1 MDVNLS
7 DYQKKVLG
15 TAMTIL
21 AGAVVMFATIVAL
34 VYLSRF
40 FQAFWH
46 VFLPLAVAGVLATM
60 LDPWYAFLRRRLPAV
75 AALLL
80 VYLSILAPIVLII
93 LVFGSLI
100 MTQLM
105 ALLEQISAL
114 WEAMY
119 NWVWEHH
126 SGLLEYFQTDGIGR
140 SIEENLGWEPVIAFA
155 QHLMNYL
162 TRAGASITSSM
173 VALLGWAI
181 LPVYLAYFLVMPKLR
196 PGSLEPDH
204 LPFLKTGTAADV
216 IYLIQEFFSLVIIF
230 FRSQVI
236 IALIQ
241 GGMFAIGFSLIGLKY
256 GIVLGLMLGL
266 LNIIPYLG
274 SIIGLAVC
282 LPIAWFQDGGGGS
295 LLALVLVIFILVQ
308 LMESYLLT
316 PRILGDAIGLPPMA
330 IIVGIFFWSAALD
343 GVLGIILAIPL
354 TAFVVVVYRLVRQKY
369 IRQIV

>member
-1 MDVNLS
+1 MDVTLS

-15 TAMTIL
+15 TAITIL
-21 AGAVVMFATIVAL
+21 AGAVVILATVVAL

-60 LDPWYAFLRRRLPAV
+60 LDPWYAFLRRRLPAA
-75 AALLL
+75 AALFL
-80 VYLSILAPIVLII
+80 VYLSILLPIALII
-93 LVFGSLI
+93 LVFGTLI
-100 MTQLM
+100 MAQLT
-105 ALLEQISAL
+105 ALLEQIPAL
-114 WEAMY
+114 WEAIY
-119 NWVWEHH
+119 SWARERGA
-126 SGLLEYFQTDGIGR
+126 GLIKYFETAEIGR
-140 SIEENLGWEPVIAFA
+140 TIKENLGWEPLVSFT
-155 QHLMNYL
+155 QHLVDYL
-162 TRAGASITSSM
+162 TRAGAGITSNI
-173 VALLGWAI
+173 VALFGWAI

-196 PGSLEPDH
+196 PGSLKPDH

-216 IYLIQEFFSLVIIF
+216 IYLVQEFFSLVIIF

-274 SIIGLAVC
+274 SIIGLAIC

-295 LLALVLVIFILVQ
+295 LLALVIAVFILVQ
-308 LMESYLLT
+308 LIESYLLT

-330 IIVGIFFWSAALD
+330 IIVGIFFWSTALD

-354 TAFVVVVYRLVRQKY
+354 TAFVVVVYRLAKQKY